1 MLILFRLA
9 TIHKSDYNETI
20 ETNRIP
26 RLCMDIFDHAQKQKK
41 NAFVPLADRMRPRD
55 LKGFVG
61 QEAILGPG
69 TLLRTSIEDDSLSSL
84 IFWGP
89 PGSGKTTLAR
99 IIAER
104 SQNRFV
110 AFSAVTSGIKDV
122 KEIIAEAKQDLKY
135 SGRRTILFVDEIHRF
150 NKAQQDVF
158 LPFVEDG
165 TVTLIGATTE
175 NPSFEVNSALLSRC
189 RTYVFAS
196 LEANDLLAILKG
208 ALEDTERGVSL
219 DAPDGISIVVD
230 DDALAHIAEYAHGDA
245 RVALSGLEIAVRN
258 TPPDAN
264 NEIHVIRA
272 VAEEAMQKRALLYD
286 KGGEEHFNIISA
298 LHKSVRDSDPDAALY
313 WITRMI
319 EGGEEPL
326 YIARRLIRM
335 AVEDIGLADPRALS
349 VTVAAKDAYHFLGT
363 PEGELALVEAALYL
377 ATSPKSNAVY
387 AGFNMAKADVKK
399 YGALPVPLVIRNA
412 PTSLMKDIG
421 YGKGYKYSHDYE
433 DAYVEQQRLPDRL
446 DGRTYYSPTDRG
458 YEARIREWL
467 EEFRAARER
476 RKKQK

>member
-1 MLILFRLA
+1 
-9 TIHKSDYNETI
+9 
-20 ETNRIP
+20 
-26 RLCMDIFDHAQKQKK
+26 MDIFDHAQSRRKS
-41 NAFVPLADRMRPRD
+41 ASSPLADRMRPRD
-55 LKGFVG
+55 LSEFVG
-61 QEAILGPG
+61 QEEILGPG
-69 TLLRTSIEDDSLSSL
+69 TLLRTSIEEDSLSSL

-104 SQNRFV
+104 SESRFV

-122 KEIIAEAKQDLKY
+122 KEIIAEAKEDLKY
-135 SGRRTILFVDEIHRF
+135 SERRTILFVDEIHRF

-158 LPFVEDG
+158 LPYVEDG

-175 NPSFEVNSALLSRC
+175 NPSFEINSALLSRC
-189 RTYVFAS
+189 RTYVFAA
-196 LEANDLLAILKG
+196 LETEDLLEILRR
-208 ALEDTERGVSL
+208 ALRDRERGMSL
-219 DAPDGISIVVD
+219 DIPGDRTILVD
-230 DDALAHIAEYAHGDA
+230 DDALAHIAGHAHGDA

-258 TPPDAN
+258 TPADEN
-264 NEIHVIRA
+264 GEIHVVRA

-286 KGGEEHFNIISA
+286 KGGEEHYNIISA

-313 WITRMI
+313 WVTRMI

-335 AVEDIGLADPRALS
+335 AVEDVGLADPRALS

-363 PEGELALVEAALYL
+363 PEGELALVEAAVYL
-377 ATSPKSNAVY
+377 AVTPKSNAIY
-387 AGFNMAKADVKK
+387 TGFKRAQADVRAH
-399 YGALPVPLVIRNA
+399 GALPVPLVIRNA

-446 DGRTYYSPTDRG
+446 ADRTYYHPTDRG
-458 YEARIREWL
+458 YEGRIKEWL
-467 EEFRAARER
+467 EEFRARSE
-476 RKKQK
+476 RKKK

>member
-1 MLILFRLA
+1 
-9 TIHKSDYNETI
+9 
-20 ETNRIP
+20 
-26 RLCMDIFDHAQKQKK
+26 MDIFDHAQSQKMI
-41 NAFVPLADRMRPRD
+41 ASVPLADRMRPRD
-55 LKGFVG
+55 LSEFVG
-61 QEAILGPG
+61 QETILGPG
-69 TLLRTSIEDDSLSSL
+69 KLLRTSIEDDALSSL

-104 SQNRFV
+104 SEHRFV

-122 KEIIAEAKQDLKY
+122 KGIIAEAKQDLKY

-196 LEANDLLAILKG
+196 LEPKDLQAILRR
-208 ALEDTERGVSL
+208 ALEDTERGVPL
-219 DAPDGISIVVD
+219 DVSDGTRISVD
-230 DDALAHIAEYAHGDA
+230 DDALAHIAEFAQGDA

-258 TPPDAN
+258 TPAGEN
-264 NEIHVIRA
+264 GEIHIDQA

-313 WITRMI
+313 WVTRMI
-319 EGGEEPL
+319 EGGEDPL

-349 VTVAAKDAYHFLGT
+349 VAVSAKEAYHFLGS
-363 PEGELALVEAALYL
+363 PEGELALVETAVYL
-377 ATSPKSNAVY
+377 ATTPKSNAIY
-387 AGFNMAKADVKK
+387 TGFKQAQGDVRKH
-399 YGALPVPLVIRNA
+399 GALPVPLVIRNA

-446 DGRTYYSPTDRG
+446 ADRTYYHPTDRG
-458 YEARIREWL
+458 YEGRIKEWL
-467 EEFRAARER
+467 EGFRTGGE
-476 RKKQK
+476 RKKNNK

>member
-1 MLILFRLA
+1 
-9 TIHKSDYNETI
+9 
-20 ETNRIP
+20 
-26 RLCMDIFDHAQKQKK
+26 MDIFDHAQSQKK
-41 NAFVPLADRMRPRD
+41 NAFIPLADRMRPRD
-55 LKGFVG
+55 LSEFVG
-61 QEAILGPG
+61 QDEILGPG
-69 TLLRTSIEDDSLSSL
+69 TLLRTSIEDDALSSL

-104 SQNRFV
+104 SERRFV

-175 NPSFEVNSALLSRC
+175 NPSFEINSALLSRC

-196 LEANDLLAILKG
+196 LEEEDLKAILSR
-208 ALEDTERGVSL
+208 ALEDAERGVSL
-219 DAPDGISIVVD
+219 DIAEDIVVSVEEG
-230 DDALAHIAEYAHGDA
+230 ALAHIAGHAHGDA

-258 TPPDAN
+258 TPPGDN
-264 NEIHVIRA
+264 GEVLITRA
-272 VAEEAMQKRALLYD
+272 VAEEAMQKRALMYD
-286 KGGEEHFNIISA
+286 KGGEEHYNIISA

-313 WITRMI
+313 WVTRMI

-349 VTVAAKDAYHFLGT
+349 VTVAAKEAYHFLGT
-363 PEGELALVEAALYL
+363 PEGELALVEAAVYL
-377 ATSPKSNAVY
+377 ATTPKSNAIY
-387 AGFNMAKADVKK
+387 AGFNKAKSDIRKH
-399 YGALPVPLVIRNA
+399 GALPVPLVIRNA

-446 DGRTYYSPTDRG
+446 ASETYYHPTDRG
-458 YEARIREWL
+458 YEGRIREWL
-467 EEFRAARER
+467 DEFRKRSEQ
-476 RKKQK
+476 RKKKK

>member
-1 MLILFRLA
+1 
-9 TIHKSDYNETI
+9 
-20 ETNRIP
+20 
-26 RLCMDIFDHAQKQKK
+26 MDIFDHAHSLKK
-41 NAFVPLADRMRPRD
+41 GTSAPLADRMRPRN
-55 LKGFVG
+55 LSEFIG

-69 TLLRTSIEDDSLSSL
+69 TLLRTSIEDDTLSSL

-99 IIAER
+99 VIAER
-104 SQNRFV
+104 SKRRFV

-158 LPFVEDG
+158 LPYVEDG

-189 RTYVFAS
+189 MTYVFAA
-196 LEANDLLAILKG
+196 LEEGDLRAILRR

-219 DAPDGISIVVD
+219 DVSDDRTVSVD
-230 DDALAHIAEYAHGDA
+230 DDALTHIAGHAHGDA
-245 RVALSGLEIAVRN
+245 RVALSGLEISVRN
-258 TPPDAN
+258 KPAD
-264 NEIHVIRA
+264 ESGVIHIDRA

-286 KGGEEHFNIISA
+286 KGGEEHYNIISA
-298 LHKSVRDSDPDAALY
+298 LHKSVRDSDPDAAIY
-313 WITRMI
+313 WVTRMI

-335 AVEDIGLADPRALS
+335 AVEDIGMADPRALS
-349 VTVAAKDAYHFLGT
+349 VAVAAKEAYHFLGT
-363 PEGELALVEAALYL
+363 PEGELALVEATVYL
-377 ATSPKSNAVY
+377 ATAPKSNAVY
-387 AGFNMAKADVKK
+387 AGFGRAKADVRAH
-399 YGALPVPLVIRNA
+399 GALPVPLVIRNA
-412 PTSLMKDIG
+412 PTSLMKEIG

-446 DGRTYYSPTDRG
+446 ADRTYYHPTDRG
-458 YEARIREWL
+458 YEGRIKAWLDEFQARG
-467 EEFRAARER
+467 AKGVGRER
-476 RKKQK
+476 NKVKKDIKNK